1 MPSLIQKF
9 QECRFNGT
17 IEDVEITT
25 GFSDG
30 RVSEIK
36 NGLSEGDIVVV
47 GG

>member
-1 MPSLIQKF
+1 MVKIKR
-9 QECRFNGT
+9 EDGT